1 MRDRDMGFSADPWSH
16 IAPLYAIE
24 LGVEDTQ
31 TFSLL
36 PAGVEV
42 RRFWLLPSIKC
53 PVPRKN
59 PLIRPRL
66 CPVWHFA
73 AQTNSWNLGP
83 VLGKCGHGP
92 PTGPRSAATLMTH
105 LSFGG
110 QFCCDAQQ
118 SSHSMMW

>member
-53 PVPRKN
+53 PVPRKKI
-59 PLIRPRL
+59 P
-66 CPVWHFA
+66 
-73 AQTNSWNLGP
+73 
-83 VLGKCGHGP
+83 
-92 PTGPRSAATLMTH
+92 
-105 LSFGG
+105 
-110 QFCCDAQQ
+110 
-118 SSHSMMW
+118 